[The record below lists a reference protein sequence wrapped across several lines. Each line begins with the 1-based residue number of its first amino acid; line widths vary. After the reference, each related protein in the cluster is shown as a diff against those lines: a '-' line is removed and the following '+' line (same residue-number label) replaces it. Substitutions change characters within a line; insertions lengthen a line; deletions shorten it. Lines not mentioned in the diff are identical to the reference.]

1 MCAAQPAR
9 RAWLVLD
16 GFHHAGAA
24 DGGGC
29 RAAGVT
35 CGPEASL
42 SWLLGDEPRLCLG
55 SGEVRSPLISKVVV
69 VANLTPILTL
79 TLPLALTL
87 TPILTLTLTLA
98 RPSLQ
103 VLRVPPQL
111 RVLFESDTLAHLA
124 PSDAARGAIVA
135 ARNLR

>member
-1 MCAAQPAR
+1 M
-9 RAWLVLD
+9 
-16 GFHHAGAA
+16 
-24 DGGGC
+24 
-29 RAAGVT
+29 
-35 CGPEASL
+35 
-42 SWLLGDEPRLCLG
+42 
-55 SGEVRSPLISKVVV
+55 

-124 PSDAARGAIVA
+124 PSDAARGAIIA